1 MIRLLIVIYKEVV
14 TWFYYDTFVNCRIL
28 QRSSHVAF
36 TMIRLLIVIYK
47 EVVTWLLL

>member
-1 MIRLLIVIYKEVV
+1 MIRLLIV
-14 TWFYYDTFVNCRIL
+14 YDTFVNCHI

-47 EVVTWLLL
+47 EVVTWFLL